1 MSYLSWLFKY
11 CLDPNKGSWDRKC
24 KHLCRF
30 GTSHIWG
37 FTFGRNWALGVQQT
51 FPPGSVATVRLN
63 WVLESETLA
72 FQIPGKGRRGSCA
85 LSDVC
90 NKVLWHQEGN

>member
-1 MSYLSWLFKY
+1 M
-11 CLDPNKGSWDRKC
+11 DRKC
-24 KHLCRF
+24 EHLCSF

-37 FTFGRNWALGVQQT
+37 FTFGRNWALRVQQI

-72 FQIPGKGRRGSCA
+72 FRIPGKGRRDSCA